1 MKVSFDFDNTLSTPQ
16 MQEFAAELL
25 SLGVEVYVV
34 TSRYDDLHRHRYP
47 TNPTNADLY
56 AVTDSLFIPR
66 QNIRFQCMR
75 PKQEYLFK
83 STIDYHIDDDEVEI
97 QEITTNYNSENY
109 LATLGV
115 LYDQSKS
122 ISENHSLRHIKSV
135 ASCNYIALGLNN
147 QSK

>member
-25 SLGVEVYVV
+25 SLGVEVYVI
-34 TSRYDDLHRHRYP
+34 TSRYDNLHKHRYP
-47 TNPTNADLY
+47 ANPTNEDLF

-75 PKQEYLFK
+75 PKQEYLFQ
-83 STIDYHIDDDEVEI
+83 SGIDFHIDDDEVEI
-97 QEITTNYNSENY
+97 EDISINYENENY

-115 LYDQSKS
+115 LYDPR
-122 ISENHSLRHIKSV
+122 IDITENINLTYIRSV
-135 ASCNYIALGLNN
+135 ASCNYITRT
-147 QSK
+147 K